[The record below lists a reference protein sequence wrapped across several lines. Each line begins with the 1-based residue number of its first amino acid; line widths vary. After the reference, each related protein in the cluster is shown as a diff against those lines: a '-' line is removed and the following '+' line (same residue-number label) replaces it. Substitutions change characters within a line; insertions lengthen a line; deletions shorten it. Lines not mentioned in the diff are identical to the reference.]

1 MGRRIGH
8 AFVKDHGDVRAE
20 SPLNL
25 HHLLGCKEMFGAIDM
40 GLKGDSILRDLPQ
53 FCEAED
59 LITAAIRQNRPLP
72 VDETMEP
79 SQPAY
84 GLMAG
89 FEVEVIGVS

>member
-8 AFVKDHGDVRAE
+8 ALIQDHGDVRAE

-25 HHLLGCKEMFGAIDM
+25 HHLLGCKKMFGAVDM
-40 GLKGDSILRDLPQ
+40 RLKGDSILRDLPQ
-53 FCEAED
+53 FRQAED
-59 LITAAIRQNRPLP
+59 LITATIRQNGPLP

-84 GLMAG
+84 GFMAG